1 MHEEVKSIAS
11 SGVCWAGGGPGQL
24 SVSDASGAR
33 ASVMAG
39 KTSCGAYL
47 AVGEES

>member
-1 MHEEVKSIAS
+1 MCKEVKSIAS
-11 SGVCWAGGGPGQL
+11 LGVCGAGGGLSRL

-39 KTSCGAYL
+39 KTLRGGYL